1 VKTNTVET
9 LITLAE
15 QQARGVLLVLHQSL
29 VPSWVIVAENFTPYI
44 FATPWKDDEEK
55 ERMRTFIRQQI
66 RRYEAHAYSF
76 LTEAFMATAPPDWD
90 PDTPLPEKDRAV
102 NRADRQEVVIAFATD
117 GRKRQW
123 RRWRIRRDWNEQ
135 VIALEPMDEDEMFE
149 SESWIADLFQGD

>member
-1 VKTNTVET
+1 MKTNTVEK

-29 VPSWVIVAENFTPYI
+29 VPTWVIVAKNWRPYI
-44 FATPWKDDEEK
+44 FATPWEGDQEK
-55 ERMRTFIRQQI
+55 EAMRIFIRQQLHK
-66 RRYEAHAYSF
+66 YKAHAYSF
-76 LTEAFMATAPPDWD
+76 LSEAWTAMAPPDWD
-90 PDTPLPEKDRAV
+90 PDTPLPKKDRAT

-135 VIALEPMDEDEMFE
+135 VIALEPFDENDMGEPE
-149 SESWIADLFQGD
+149 GWIADLFQ